1 MSSREDATVIE
12 VKGLTKVYG
21 QHVAARELSF
31 TVEKGEVVGFLG
43 PNGAGKTTTMNMLTG
58 YLSPTEGT
66 ARVGGFDILDEPR
79 EVKRLIGYLPENPPL
94 YPEMTVRQ
102 YLRFASRIKQTAPAG
117 RRADEARVMELTG
130 IADMRERLLRNLS
143 KGYKQR
149 VGLAQALLGSPP
161 VLVLDEPTIGLD
173 PRQIIEIRN
182 LVRDLG
188 REHTII
194 LSSHILHEVTAV
206 CTRVIIIH
214 HGRIVASDTIAN
226 LSRKLAGGAGLTLR
240 CEGREEAALAAVR
253 GVADVAKVTS
263 MGSRESGTVDLRV
276 QARAD
281 ADVRREVSRALTRA
295 GCTILMMRTADVDL
309 EDIFIQVT
317 REETD

>member
-1 MSSREDATVIE
+1 VIE

-21 QHVAARELSF
+21 QHVAAKDISF
-31 TVEKGEVVGFLG
+31 QVEKGEVIGFLG

-66 ARVGGFDILDEPR
+66 ALVGGHDVLEEPI
-79 EVKRLIGYLPENPPL
+79 EVKRQIGYLPENPPL
-94 YPEMTVRQ
+94 YPEMTVLQ
-102 YLRFASRIKQTAPAG
+102 YLRFAARIKQTPAAG
-117 RRADEARVMELTG
+117 RKADLDRVMELTG
-130 IADMRERLLRNLS
+130 TADMRGRLVRNLS

-161 VLVLDEPTIGLD
+161 VLILDEPTIGLD

-194 LSSHILHEVTAV
+194 LSSHILPEVTAV
-206 CTRVIIIH
+206 CSRVIIIH
-214 HGRIVASDTIAN
+214 RGRIVASDTIAN
-226 LSRKLAGGAGLTLR
+226 LSRKLAGGAGLSLR
-240 CEGREEAALAAVR
+240 FEGPEPAALAEVR
-253 GVADVAKVTS
+253 ALTDVAKATS
-263 MGSRESGTVDLRV
+263 MGSREPGTFDMRV
-276 QARAD
+276 QARGS
-281 ADVRREVSRALTRA
+281 ADVRRPVAHALA
-295 GCTILMMRTADVDL
+295 KAHCTVLMMRPLDIDL

-317 REETD
+317 REED

>member
-1 MSSREDATVIE
+1 VIE
-12 VKGLTKVYG
+12 VRGLTKVFG
-21 QHVAARELSF
+21 QHVAAKDLTF

-58 YLSPTEGT
+58 YLSPTEGS
-66 ARVGGFDILDEPR
+66 ASVGGHDVLEEPM

-94 YPEMTVRQ
+94 YPEMSVAQ
-102 YLRFASRIKQTAPAG
+102 YLRFAARIKRTPAAG
-117 RRADEARVMELTG
+117 RRSDLARVMELTG
-130 IADMRERLLRNLS
+130 ITDMRDRVVRNLS

-161 VLVLDEPTIGLD
+161 VLILDEPTIGLD

-194 LSSHILHEVTAV
+194 LSSHVLPEVTAV
-206 CTRVIIIH
+206 CGRVIIINK
-214 HGRIVASDTIAN
+214 GRIVASDTIAN
-226 LSRKLAGGAGLTLR
+226 LSRKLAGGSGLTIR
-240 CEGREEAALAAVR
+240 YEGPEPAALAEIRAVPE
-253 GVADVAKVTS
+253 VAKATS
-263 MGSRESGTVDLRV
+263 MGSRETGTSDVRV
-276 QARAD
+276 QARGS
-281 ADVRREVSRALTRA
+281 ADVRRLVAHALGRA
-295 GCTILMMRTADVDL
+295 GCTILLMRAADIDL

-317 REETD
+317 REEGD

>member
-1 MSSREDATVIE
+1 VIE
-12 VKGLTKVYG
+12 VKGLTKIYG
-21 QHVAARELSF
+21 QHVAARDLSF

-102 YLRFASRIKQTAPAG
+102 YLRFASRIKQTPAAG
-117 RRADEARVMELTG
+117 RRSDEERVMGLTG
-130 IADMRERLLRNLS
+130 ISDMRDRLLRNLS

-149 VGLAQALLGSPP
+149 VGLAQSLLGSPP

-173 PRQIIEIRN
+173 PRQIIEIRK

-188 REHTII
+188 KEHTII
-194 LSSHILHEVTAV
+194 LSSHILPEVTAV
-206 CTRVIIIH
+206 CGRVIIIH
-214 HGRIVASDTIAN
+214 RGRIVASDTIAN

-240 CEGREEAALAAVR
+240 CEGREETALAAVR
-253 GVADVAKVTS
+253 AVPDVAKATS
-263 MGSRESGTVDLRV
+263 MGSKETGTVDLRV
-276 QARAD
+276 QARAN
-281 ADVRREVSRALTRA
+281 ADVRREVSQALTRA
-295 GCTILMMRTADVDL
+295 GCTILLMRAADVDL